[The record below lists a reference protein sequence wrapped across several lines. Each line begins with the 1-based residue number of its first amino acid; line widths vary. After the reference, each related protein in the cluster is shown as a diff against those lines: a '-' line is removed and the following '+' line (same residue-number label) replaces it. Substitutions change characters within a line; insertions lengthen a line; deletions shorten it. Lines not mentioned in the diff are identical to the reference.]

1 MDLVMS
7 DDDFPTISAALQPNP
22 ADFEFDL
29 KRCLEG
35 VVSVRTQIPEDGL
48 TAPVLGTERA
58 GHGVVINDQGLV
70 LTIGYIITEAQTVW
84 LVDHKDSTVQGH
96 VVAYDQESGFGLV
109 QALGRLDLPVMA
121 LGQSKHLK
129 IGERMVLAGAGGTTQ
144 SVEIKIAGI
153 REFAGYWEYLLDEAI
168 FTAPA
173 HPSWGGAAL
182 IGQDG
187 RLYGIGSLILQT
199 VDQTGDTN
207 AANMVI
213 PIDLLPPILDELMM
227 FGKRDKPARPWL
239 GWYVQETREGL
250 AVAGVVDDGPADTAG
265 IEDGDA
271 IIEINGEA
279 VESLADLYRNVWA
292 TGLAGVDVTVTFERQ
307 DVRQSTII
315 TSIDRGSR
323 LKTASV
329 H

>member
-1 MDLVMS
+1 MS
-7 DDDFPTISAALQPNP
+7 DDDFSPISAGIQPNP
-22 ADFEFDL
+22 ADFDFDL
-29 KRCLEG
+29 KRCLQG
-35 VVSVRTQIPEDGL
+35 VVSVRTQIPEDAL
-48 TAPVLGTERA
+48 TASVLGTERS

-70 LTIGYIITEAQTVW
+70 LTIGYIVTEAETVW
-84 LVDHKDSTVQGH
+84 LVDHKDNTVQGH

-121 LGQSKHLK
+121 LGQSKKLK

-199 VDQTGDTN
+199 VDQGGDTN

-227 FGKRDKPARPWL
+227 FGKRDTPPRPWL

-250 AVAGVVDDGPADTAG
+250 VVAGVVDDGPADTAG
-265 IEDGDA
+265 LEGGDT
-271 IIEINGEA
+271 IIEVNGTA
-279 VESLADLYRNVWA
+279 VDDLPDLYRNVWT
-292 TGLAGVDVTVTFERQ
+292 TGLAGVDITITFERE
-307 DVRQSTII
+307 DIRQSTVVK
-315 TSIDRGSR
+315 SIDRGSR
-323 LKTASV
+323 LKTAQV

>member
-1 MDLVMS
+1 MS
-7 DDDFPTISAALQPNP
+7 DEEQPSISEAIQPDP
-22 ADFEFDL
+22 AEFEFDL

-48 TAPVLGTERA
+48 TAGVLGTERA
-58 GHGVVINDQGLV
+58 GHGIVINDQGLV
-70 LTIGYIITEAQTVW
+70 LTIGYIVTEANSVW
-84 LVDHKDSTVQGH
+84 LVDHRNHTVQGH

-109 QALGRLDLPVMA
+109 QALGRLELPVVA
-121 LGQSKHLK
+121 LGPSKNLR
-129 IGERMVLAGAGGTTQ
+129 IGQRMVLAGVGGTTR
-144 SVEIKIAGI
+144 SVEVKVAGI

-182 IGQDG
+182 IGEDG

-199 VDQTGDTN
+199 VDQHGETN

-227 FGKRDKPARPWL
+227 YGKRNKPARPWL
-239 GWYVQETREGL
+239 GWYCQDTSEGVV
-250 AVAGVVDDGPADTAG
+250 VAGVVDDGPADAAG
-265 IEDGDA
+265 IESGDTILEVDGQS
-271 IIEINGEA
+271 
-279 VESLADLYRNVWA
+279 VEDLPELYRSVWN
-292 TGLAGVDVTVTFERQ
+292 TGLAGVEIAVTFEREAQ
-307 DVRQSTII
+307 RHNTII
-315 TSIDRGSR
+315 GSIDRGSR
-323 LKTASV
+323 LKTASL

>member
-1 MDLVMS
+1 MS
-7 DDDFPTISAALQPNP
+7 DDDFTPISAGIQPDP
-22 ADFEFDL
+22 ADFDFDL
-29 KRCLEG
+29 RRCLEG
-35 VVSVRTQIPEDGL
+35 VLSVRTQIPEDAL
-48 TAPVLGTERA
+48 TASVLGTERS

-70 LTIGYIITEAQTVW
+70 LTIGYIVTEAQTVW
-84 LVDHKDSTVQGH
+84 LVDHKEHTVQGH

-109 QALGRLDLPVMA
+109 QALGRLELPVMA
-121 LGQSKHLK
+121 LGQSKKLK

-153 REFAGYWEYLLDEAI
+153 REFAGYWEYLLDDAI

-182 IGQDG
+182 IGEDG

-199 VDQTGDTN
+199 VDQSGGTN

-227 FGKRDKPARPWL
+227 FGKRDKPPRPWL

-250 AVAGVVDDGPADTAG
+250 VVAGVVDDGPADSAG
-265 IEDGDA
+265 LESGDT
-271 IIEINGEA
+271 IIEVNGTA
-279 VESLADLYRNVWA
+279 VEDLPDLYRNVWT
-292 TGLAGVDVTVTFERQ
+292 TGLAGVDVTITFERE
-307 DVRQSTII
+307 DIRQSTVV

-323 LKTASV
+323 LKSAQV

>member
-1 MDLVMS
+1 MS
-7 DDDFPTISAALQPNP
+7 DDEFTPISAGIQPNP
-22 ADFEFDL
+22 ADFDFDL
-29 KRCLEG
+29 KRCLQG
-35 VVSVRTQIPEDGL
+35 VVSVRTQIPEDAL
-48 TAPVLGTERA
+48 TAAVLGTERS

-70 LTIGYIITEAQTVW
+70 LTIGYIVTEAESVW
-84 LVDHKDSTVQGH
+84 LVDHKDNTVQGH

-109 QALGRLDLPVMA
+109 QALGRLELPVMA
-121 LGQSKHLK
+121 LGQSKKLK

-199 VDQTGDTN
+199 VDQGGDTN

-250 AVAGVVDDGPADTAG
+250 VVAGVVDDGPADTAG
-265 IEDGDA
+265 LEGGDA
-271 IIEINGEA
+271 IIEVNGTA
-279 VESLADLYRNVWA
+279 VDDLPDLYRNVWT
-292 TGLAGVDVTVTFERQ
+292 TGLAGVDVTITFERE
-307 DVRQSTII
+307 DIRQSTVVK
-315 TSIDRGSR
+315 SIDRGSR
-323 LKTASV
+323 LKTAQV